1 MAHLVKPSRLAIDC
15 LAWVLVGPKFGV
27 FGGIGWVVVDVQ

>member
-1 MAHLVKPSRLAIDC
+1 MAHLVRPSRPALDC
-15 LAWVLVGPKFGV
+15 LERVLVGPKFGV